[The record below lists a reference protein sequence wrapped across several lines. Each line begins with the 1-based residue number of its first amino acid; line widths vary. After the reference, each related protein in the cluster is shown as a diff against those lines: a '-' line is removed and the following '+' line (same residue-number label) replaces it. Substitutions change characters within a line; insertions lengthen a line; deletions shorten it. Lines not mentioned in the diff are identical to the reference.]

1 VQDEAAVDDGRDSE
15 RATIEARD
23 GERYYNL
30 VLSPLYNFV
39 LLIRSQSP
47 IRFHVVLFAQRFRST
62 DRSESRAD
70 GGIYIRLRGGC
81 GHELTMNVLSGFW
94 LYVLID

>member
-15 RATIEARD
+15 GATIEARD

-39 LLIRSQSP
+39 LPIRSRSP
-47 IRFHVVLFAQRFRST
+47 IRSYLILFAQRFRST
-62 DRSESRAD
+62 DRSE
-70 GGIYIRLRGGC
+70 GIPDSLGIACVNEGKR
-81 GHELTMNVLSGFW
+81 FW
-94 LYVLID
+94 SQIS